1 MNRSL
6 VIIFIIV
13 SITFFLSG
21 VYVSSYEIFPYDVMK
36 DLKNDYLDPKSSNLI
51 YYEDDI
57 ESIIHLDNNSSIEKT
72 KEILNLFLWNS
83 DTLPKTLPDDIE
95 FDIKDSRY
103 DDLENLESIDKLII
117 KMEHDV
123 NSYPYL
129 FIFIYVYS
137 YLFQVL
143 V

>member
-95 FDIKDSRY
+95 FDII
-103 DDLENLESIDKLII
+103 LVWII
-117 KMEHDV
+117 LKFYMFRKQSNHY
-123 NSYPYL
+123 N
-129 FIFIYVYS
+129 
-137 YLFQVL
+137 
-143 V
+143 